1 MYGYASSTAEAQ
13 DGMCSR
19 ATPNVLGAVG
29 AGSAFDLSPQRPLRA
44 RRDENSITLCR
55 KVCPSDGRRLRV
67 LGGCSSPI
75 SQRGVTL
82 EPGGDALTV
91 TPQPLVGGLL
101 ISACPNLTQLVGSG
115 TRRGSVP
122 PLLGS
127 GFPWWDR
134 FGSYGMQT
142 RGQPASAML

>member
-1 MYGYASSTAEAQ
+1 M
-13 DGMCSR
+13 GMRHQQPKLRTGCVV
-19 ATPNVLGAVG
+19 APPPIVLGAVG

-55 KVCPSDGRRLRV
+55 KKGPSDGRRLRV

-101 ISACPNLTQLVGSG
+101 FARVLIFFHASKSNSAIGGTMSFLWCRCSNSRSESG
-115 TRRGSVP
+115 CNS
-122 PLLGS
+122 
-127 GFPWWDR
+127 
-134 FGSYGMQT
+134 
-142 RGQPASAML
+142 